1 MVVEW
6 LGVGAF
12 TAIGPGLI
20 LMPCRGTRHAAW
32 HTHTHIHTHSLKKKK
47 KITRAALGKMNCEDF
62 FSPKGHVFSE

>member
-1 MVVEW
+1 MVEW

-32 HTHTHIHTHSLKKKK
+32 HTHTHTALKK
-47 KITRAALGKMNCEDF
+47 KITPAALWKMNCEDF